1 VVERYVDWITVRTA
15 AYDGFAMPENLE
27 EAWEEHVSVGGT
39 VDRDALRSE
48 IEEILGTD
56 RYFDLSDRY
65 SVAAWGAA
73 GASLSIMLD
82 VSTVV
87 GGAAGFVYL
96 FERIRDAVRARGEH
110 TDSQAPPTEEPVEGE
125 DRWAEEP
132 VEGEDRRA
140 EGAADWARSW
150 LARCLSLEPESIRI
164 TTVEP
169 IDHEFRVTLET
180 KYGTFRIEPGPEGSH
195 RLKRVAKRA

>member
-132 VEGEDRRA
+132 VEGEIGGRRERPIGRGPGWRGVSA
-140 EGAADWARSW
+140 WSRSRSESRRSSPSITSSASLLRPSTARS
-150 LARCLSLEPESIRI
+150 
-164 TTVEP
+164 
-169 IDHEFRVTLET
+169 
-180 KYGTFRIEPGPEGSH
+180 GSS
-195 RLKRVAKRA
+195 RDPRDRTA